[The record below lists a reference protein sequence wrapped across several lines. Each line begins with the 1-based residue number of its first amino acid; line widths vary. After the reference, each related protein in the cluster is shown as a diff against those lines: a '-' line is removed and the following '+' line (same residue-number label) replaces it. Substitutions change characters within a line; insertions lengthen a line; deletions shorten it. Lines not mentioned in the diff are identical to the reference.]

1 MNATIRWFG
10 SNGGCLIL
18 RDGGER
24 EVPAKTLPPSP
35 VSPLDPDGLT
45 HQLAN
50 LERHGLGRY

>member
-1 MNATIRWFG
+1 
-10 SNGGCLIL
+10 LIL